1 MSVEGFLGLVF
12 AGFAGLGGVLAWA
25 GWRRTFWGIV
35 LALAAGVVL
44 SVVLLWRPVDDD
56 PYPALM
62 ILVIGVYG
70 GGAALAGLVAGRV
83 ILALIVTWRGR
94 G

>member
-25 GWRRTFWGIV
+25 GRQRTFWGIV
-35 LALAAGVVL
+35 LALAVGVAL
-44 SVVLLWRPVDDD
+44 SVVLLWRPIDDD